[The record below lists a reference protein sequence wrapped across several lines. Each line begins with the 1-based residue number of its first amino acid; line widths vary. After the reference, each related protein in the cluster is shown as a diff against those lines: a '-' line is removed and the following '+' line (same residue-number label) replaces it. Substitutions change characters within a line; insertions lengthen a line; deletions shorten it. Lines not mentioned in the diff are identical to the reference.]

1 MYTNML
7 KNMIAE
13 ANITQEEL
21 SKKCKEMNAPISRG
35 TINTALNEDGKVLD
49 EKVSRAIA
57 KICNADERELV
68 LAGYLEKAPHE
79 FIEFLN
85 KEQDLMFEAVFP
97 LLENILDSKQKETF
111 KELFKKETLVESMI
125 EVLDTEEAPKIPI
138 NLFETKIDNE
148 KLKIICNE
156 LMFYTIK
163 DDSMQE
169 KIPKGSK
176 LRIDI
181 KSKYNNGDIVIL
193 KANGE
198 KIVRMII
205 WIGKTIFA
213 YPMNKNYQAQILNEG
228 EYEILAKVRSVEILI

>member
-156 LMFYTIK
+156 
-163 DDSMQE
+163 
-169 KIPKGSK
+169 
-176 LRIDI
+176 
-181 KSKYNNGDIVIL
+181 
-193 KANGE
+193 
-198 KIVRMII
+198 
-205 WIGKTIFA
+205 
-213 YPMNKNYQAQILNEG
+213 
-228 EYEILAKVRSVEILI
+228 

>member
-1 MYTNML
+1 
-7 KNMIAE
+7 
-13 ANITQEEL
+13 
-21 SKKCKEMNAPISRG
+21 
-35 TINTALNEDGKVLD
+35 
-49 EKVSRAIA
+49 
-57 KICNADERELV
+57 
-68 LAGYLEKAPHE
+68 
-79 FIEFLN
+79 
-85 KEQDLMFEAVFP
+85 
-97 LLENILDSKQKETF
+97 
-111 KELFKKETLVESMI
+111 
-125 EVLDTEEAPKIPI
+125 
-138 NLFETKIDNE
+138 
-148 KLKIICNE
+148 
-156 LMFYTIK
+156 MFYTIK